1 MRLLDRYL
9 LREVLTPLFFSLIG
23 FFIFLVGADLFREQ
37 SSLEGMAFTEVLAYY
52 AVKTPALMVNV
63 LPIALL
69 LGLLYAL
76 SHHARN
82 NEITAI
88 RAAGVSLWRLSLPYF
103 CVGLA
108 ASLAVFVMNEW
119 LVPDSEAR
127 AEDIK
132 ERHKRVNQPDKWRG
146 QVEDF
151 RFSNDREGRTW
162 LIGVYDI
169 STAQMSQPQVITTL
183 PDGSQLWLKA
193 ARAVYGERGWI
204 FYDAEEHVARTNS
217 APVPTLRSN
226 MLARPQFTETP
237 DEIRSEIKIASR
249 LGAVSRETDL
259 PLTEVFDYL
268 RFHPKLKPGEAAWI
282 YTHLHGRL
290 ARPWTCLVVVLI
302 ALPFGAASGRR
313 NAFVGVASS
322 IFIVLAFLV
331 LTRVGLALGT
341 GGQLAPW
348 VAAWLPNFVFCTA
361 GLWLTARVR

>member
-37 SSLEGMAFTEVLAYY
+37 SSLEGMTFGEVLAYY
-52 AVKTPALMVNV
+52 AVKTPALLVNV
-63 LPIALL
+63 LPVALL

-82 NEITAI
+82 HEITAI
-88 RAAGVSLWRLSLPYF
+88 RAAGVSMWRLSLPYF
-103 CVGLA
+103 CVGVA
-108 ASLAVFVMNEW
+108 ASVVVFVLNEW
-119 LVPDSEAR
+119 WVPDSEAR

-132 ERHKRVNQPDKWRG
+132 ERHKRVNQPDQWRG
-146 QVEDF
+146 QARDF
-151 RFSNDREGRTW
+151 RFSNDREGRLW

-169 STAQMSQPQVITTL
+169 STAEMLKPEVISIL

-193 ARAVYGERGWI
+193 ARAVYTEQGWI
-204 FYDAEEHVARTNS
+204 FHDAVEHRVPTNS
-217 APVPTLRSN
+217 SPVPMLRSN
-226 MLARPQFTETP
+226 VLARPQFTETP
-237 DEIRSEIKIASR
+237 DEIRSEIKIAAR

-322 IFIVLAFLV
+322 IFIALAFLV

-341 GGQLAPW
+341 GGHLPPW
-348 VAAWLPNFVFCTA
+348 LAAWLPNFVFSAA